1 MPGLILISFNPPVWR
16 ADFGRIS
23 RKFLKSSVPLEV
35 QISSRGCEQHLGVFG
50 ADCLLCVFPECN
62 YGPTAA
68 LGRQNMLALF
78 PKYCSAFLNDRI

>member
-1 MPGLILISFNPPVWR
+1 MAGLAENFPRVP
-16 ADFGRIS
+16 
-23 RKFLKSSVPLEV
+23 VPLEL